1 MGLTLL
7 VSLPSLACLARSS
20 ECENHCFI
28 FFCPAF
34 FIVKGRMGI
43 LVLATVRA
51 GSKTPI
57 MVRCKAAKARGVNG
71 LPERTVEGVRAQD
84 SPGSSQLSRD
94 AYSHTGGLE

>member
-1 MGLTLL
+1 
-7 VSLPSLACLARSS
+7 
-20 ECENHCFI
+20 
-28 FFCPAF
+28 
-34 FIVKGRMGI
+34 MGI

-57 MVRCKAAKARGVNG
+57 MVRYKAAEARGVNG
-71 LPERTVEGVRAQD
+71 LPERTVEEGVGAQD